1 MKLKV
6 EAMDNR
12 NNKVLDDTDELVR
25 LIDEKND
32 RLEKQIEKEK

>member
-1 MKLKV
+1 MKIKV

-12 NNKVLDDTDELVR
+12 NNKVLNDTDELVR

>member
-12 NNKVLDDTDELVR
+12 NNKVLNDTDELVR
-25 LIDEKND
+25 LVDEKND
-32 RLEKQIEKEK
+32 RLEKLIEKEK